1 MNCSRPTNGFS
12 RIALASLWLI
22 ALLVSHNAGAEAA
35 FQKWIQDFYPQAAK
49 AGVSKHTYDSVFS
62 GIDSPDPAV
71 LKAAR
76 YQPEFVA
83 QIWDYMD
90 ARITEDAVAKGRTL
104 AREYKKWLDLIEARY
119 GVERHILLAIWSMES
134 SYGAA
139 LQRVSVLRSV
149 ARSLATLA
157 YADPKR
163 RKFAREQLI
172 AALRIVQNG
181 DIDAADLRG
190 SWAGA
195 MGHTQFIPTSYLTW
209 AVDID
214 GDGKRNIWT
223 SPPDALASSAHLL
236 YKNGWQTGKTWGYE
250 VRLPG
255 GFDYKLA
262 NDEGITLRQWSA
274 MGVKRVAGTPFPRPD
289 DKAVLKLPGGFRGAA
304 FLMLKNFYVLKRYNN
319 ADKYAL
325 AVGHLADRLR
335 GYGPLVQS
343 WPRGYKPL
351 KEGERREVQIRL
363 AKQGFYDGEID
374 GNIGS
379 VSRTAIRAYQ
389 EKNGL
394 VPDGFAS
401 KSLLD
406 QMQVIP

>member
-1 MNCSRPTNGFS
+1 MNRSRPTTRLFG
-12 RIALASLWLI
+12 IALASLSLV
-22 ALLVSHNAGAEAA
+22 ALLVSRDAGADAE
-35 FQKWIQDFYPQAAK
+35 FKKWIVDFYPLAAQ
-49 AGVSKHTYDSVFS
+49 AGVSKTTYDSVFS

-90 ARITEDAVAKGRTL
+90 ARITEGAVRKGQAL
-104 AREYKKWLDLIEARY
+104 GREYKKWLDVIEARY

-139 LQRVSVLRSV
+139 LQRESVLLSV

-157 YADPKR
+157 YADPR
-163 RKFAREQLI
+163 RSKFARKQLI

-181 DIDAADLRG
+181 DVDAANLRG

-214 GDGKRNIWT
+214 GDGKRNVWA
-223 SPPDALASSAHLL
+223 SPADALASAANLL
-236 YKNGWQTGKTWGYE
+236 DDSGWQTGKTWGYE
-250 VRLPG
+250 VRLPR
-255 GFDYKLA
+255 GFDYTLA
-262 NDEGITLRQWSA
+262 NGEGMTLRQWSA
-274 MGVKRVAGTPFPRPD
+274 RGVERVAGTPFPRPD
-289 DKAVLKLPGGFRGAA
+289 DKAILKLPGGFKGAA
-304 FLMLKNFYVLKRYNN
+304 FLMLKNFYVLKSYNN

-325 AVGHLADRLR
+325 AVGHLADRLK
-335 GYGPLVQS
+335 GYGPLVQA
-343 WPRGYKPL
+343 WPRGYRPL
-351 KEGERREVQIRL
+351 KESERREVQIKL
-363 AKQGFYDGEID
+363 VELGFYDGEID
-374 GNIGS
+374 GNIGP
-379 VSRTAIRAYQ
+379 VSRTAIRDYQ
-389 EKNGL
+389 RKNGL

-401 KSLLD
+401 KTLLD
-406 QMQVIP
+406 QMRVR